1 MYYYLHNRTKTP
13 QDVFSSRDYSFSL
26 IVGALGGVL
35 FIAGAAVA
43 NDESAPTSAAIVAT
57 TVFVAVFLSAAG
69 LSTGFRLTLRL
80 GFGFLTGFAAPLF
93 FSIIGLTGGAFFLT
107 TGVT

>member
-43 NDESAPTSAAIVAT
+43 NDESAACASIVVHDVLDTNGAHCAICTEIVSDGALYNT
-57 TVFVAVFLSAAG
+57 PKP
-69 LSTGFRLTLRL
+69 
-80 GFGFLTGFAAPLF
+80 FAR
-93 FSIIGLTGGAFFLT
+93 SCES
-107 TGVT
+107 